1 MISLIRKLVP
11 SLEERRLFGALVV
24 VAANAGGVWTP
35 IGDVTTTML
44 WINGNLST
52 FPILS
57 DLFLPSVTSLLIS
70 TMLLLPGVKEIS
82 DDQELS
88 IMTQGTGIAPEEKL
102 APRGNI
108 VFSTGILSLLAVPL
122 FAETTGLPPYLGM
135 LSGLGVVW
143 ILTDLIHAGDD
154 NRRDYRVP
162 SALGKLDTSGIL
174 FFFGV
179 LLSVGALDC
188 SGLLKDLAVALSD
201 SINNINVI
209 ASLIGLASAVI
220 DNVPIVAATMA
231 MYDATQYPMDDP
243 LWQLIAYW

>member
-1 MISLIRKLVP
+1 MY
-11 SLEERRLFGALVV
+11 
-24 VAANAGGVWTP
+24 
-35 IGDVTTTML
+35 
-44 WINGNLST
+44 T
-52 FPILS
+52 F
-57 DLFLPSVTSLLIS
+57 V
-70 TMLLLPGVKEIS
+70 
-82 DDQELS
+82 Q
-88 IMTQGTGIAPEEKL
+88 
-102 APRGNI
+102 R
-108 VFSTGILSLLAVPL
+108 
-122 FAETTGLPPYLGM
+122 
-135 LSGLGVVW
+135 
-143 ILTDLIHAGDD
+143 
-154 NRRDYRVP
+154 
-162 SALGKLDTSGIL
+162 GIL